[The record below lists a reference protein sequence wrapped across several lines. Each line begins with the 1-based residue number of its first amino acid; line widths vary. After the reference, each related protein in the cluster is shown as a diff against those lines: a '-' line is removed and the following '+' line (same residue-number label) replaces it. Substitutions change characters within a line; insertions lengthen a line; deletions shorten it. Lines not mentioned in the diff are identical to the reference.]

1 MLAAQIERRRP
12 GFNMLFY
19 SSNTASAAA
28 GFWAPLE

>member
-1 MLAAQIERRRP
+1 MFQGDISR
-12 GFNMLFY
+12 FNMLFY